1 MATINLSEKNLII
14 IITALAQLIQQLI
27 ANMTVVALPNMLID
41 LNLTADSI
49 IWVNL
54 IYLAVFVAFALPFT
68 NLISQ
73 IGVKK
78 SISFSIIILLISII
92 ITVFSI
98 NDYML
103 FLSRFIQG
111 ISTAALSISLY
122 IMLVEGLSDE
132 DLGVGLGI
140 VSASGYLG
148 MLIAPSF
155 MGFIIL
161 FSNWRSAFLL
171 LIPILITLLIALQ
184 IIKKEWI
191 IEKGNDIN
199 YVGSLLYIAIMF
211 LFTLGLTTLD
221 EYGIMPLIISIVL
234 LIIFVKY
241 EISHPNP
248 IYDFKLLK
256 NIKYLIGNYA
266 AMVTYFTTT
275 IAITALTFHL
285 RYVLDYEEYFIG
297 LILMISPIIMI
308 GLSGLS
314 GKLSNK
320 IDPRTISGIAM
331 MFICISMVF
340 FFFLDFI
347 TLEMIYLACVLQG
360 IGNGLFSAPNN
371 KYVLTLVDEKDLPD
385 ASSFLSSSKEF
396 GKILSYSIYAF
407 ILSIFIDKQ
416 PLTLKYLNPLIIKS
430 TEIMMFINILIALSA
445 TILLFYSKYKYEK
458 GGNEKIIAL
467 MESLKPNWFKKR
479 GF

>member
-1 MATINLSEKNLII
+1 
-14 IITALAQLIQQLI
+14 
-27 ANMTVVALPNMLID
+27 
-41 LNLTADSI
+41 
-49 IWVNL
+49 
-54 IYLAVFVAFALPFT
+54 
-68 NLISQ
+68 
-73 IGVKK
+73 
-78 SISFSIIILLISII
+78 
-92 ITVFSI
+92 
-98 NDYML
+98 
-103 FLSRFIQG
+103 
-111 ISTAALSISLY
+111 
-122 IMLVEGLSDE
+122 
-132 DLGVGLGI
+132 
-140 VSASGYLG
+140 

-396 GKILSYSIYAF
+396 GKILE
-407 ILSIFIDKQ
+407 KQ
-416 PLTLKYLNPLIIKS
+416 
-430 TEIMMFINILIALSA
+430 
-445 TILLFYSKYKYEK
+445 
-458 GGNEKIIAL
+458 
-467 MESLKPNWFKKR
+467 
-479 GF
+479 

>member
-140 VSASGYLG
+140 VSASGYFG

-360 IGNGLFSAPNN
+360 IGNGLFF
-371 KYVLTLVDEKDLPD
+371 LTLVDEKDLPD

-396 GKILSYSIYAF
+396 GKILSYSIYAL

-445 TILLFYSKYKYEK
+445 TILLFYSKYKYE
-458 GGNEKIIAL
+458 
-467 MESLKPNWFKKR
+467 R
-479 GF
+479 R